1 MKGIFHPD
9 RNYYWE
15 EEPWP
20 SPQEIRNLDPKEDRR
35 YLEHIVQYARGTRQK
50 LIMKKL
56 GITELPEKTVNPED
70 PSESDFLFD
79 VCRACNEGDEVPHV
93 FPANRK
99 ACARLAEEVPG
110 YAAAFDKLQACVQI
124 DTKV

>member
-1 MKGIFHPD
+1 MNSN
-9 RNYYWE
+9 NYGLKL
-15 EEPWP
+15 
-20 SPQEIRNLDPKEDRR
+20 LDCLD
-35 YLEHIVQYARGTRQK
+35 LLMLMT
-50 LIMKKL
+50 
-56 GITELPEKTVNPED
+56 D
-70 PSESDFLFD
+70 SDFLFD